1 MKNDYQI
8 QEDVMEELKW
18 EPFLKASEIGVAVKN
33 GIVTLSGHVDSYSQK
48 LAAENAAKKVI
59 GVKAVAEDIKVG
71 ISPGY
76 RKTDAEIAEAVLDA
90 LKWHSAV
97 QEEKIKI
104 KVEDGNVKLDGEV
117 EWEYQRTMAKTAI
130 VNLAGVRSIT
140 NLITIKPKV
149 SPSDIQKKINAAFH
163 RSATVDSSKVE
174 VEVDGSRVTLRGT
187 VRSIAEKED
196 AENAA
201 WFAPGVISVVNN
213 IEIEVEEYEF
223 EEE

>member
-1 MKNDYQI
+1 MKSDYQI

-18 EPFLKASEIGVAVKN
+18 QPFLKASEIGVAVKN
-33 GIVTLSGHVDSYSQK
+33 GVVTLSGHVDSYSKK
-48 LAAENAAKKVI
+48 LAAENAAKKVV
-59 GVKAVAEDIKVG
+59 GVKAVAEDIEVG
-71 ISPGY
+71 ISPSY
-76 RKTDAEIAEAVLDA
+76 HKTDAEIAEAVLDA
-90 LKWHSAV
+90 LKWHNAV

-104 KVEDGNVKLDGEV
+104 KVEDGNVRLEGEV

-130 VNLAGVRSIT
+130 ENLSGVRLIT
-140 NLITIKPKV
+140 NLIIVKPKI

-163 RSATVDSSKVE
+163 RSATVDSSKIE
-174 VEVDGSRVTLRGT
+174 VEADGSRVTLRGT
-187 VRSIAEKED
+187 VRSIAERED

-213 IEIEVEEYEF
+213 IEIEVPEYEF